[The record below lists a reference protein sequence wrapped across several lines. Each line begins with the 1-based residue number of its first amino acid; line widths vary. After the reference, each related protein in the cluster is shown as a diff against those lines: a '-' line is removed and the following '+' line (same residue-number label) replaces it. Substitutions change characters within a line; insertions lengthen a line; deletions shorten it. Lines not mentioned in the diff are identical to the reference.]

1 MSLVSGQSK
10 PKNKK
15 KRQILVIKKQNTLNT
30 LFLSLIITSLQ
41 GGVTDKFSQ
50 TTNTQIVNSD
60 KNSYHPYA
68 L

>member
-1 MSLVSGQSK
+1 M
-10 PKNKK
+10 
-15 KRQILVIKKQNTLNT
+15 QILVIKQQNTLST
-30 LFLSLIITSLQ
+30 LFLSLIITTGSLQ

-50 TTNTQIVNSD
+50 TTNTQIVNSN

>member
-1 MSLVSGQSK
+1 M
-10 PKNKK
+10 
-15 KRQILVIKKQNTLNT
+15 QILVIKQQNTLNT

-50 TTNTQIVNSD
+50 TTNTQIVNSN

>member
-1 MSLVSGQSK
+1 MSLVSGQ
-10 PKNKK
+10 PKK
-15 KRQILVIKKQNTLNT
+15 KMQILVIKQQNTLNT

-41 GGVTDKFSQ
+41 GGVTDKFIQ
-50 TTNTQIVNSD
+50 TTNTQIVDSD